1 MYQYYIGEMK
11 QYAHENQI
19 PRHKQVIKFTC
30 TVWKLASVTIGLKS
44 KNMAKNNSNLE
55 FWVIIERDDFQ
66 ECFDTRF
73 HYISFLAL
81 NDKAKEITIQ
91 INQKASIQSQIKVS
105 IFSNINIS
113 RMIS

>member
-81 NDKAKEITIQ
+81 KDKGKAEDGSIQ
-91 INQKASIQSQIKVS
+91 INQKAYVHSITNKTMY
-105 IFSNINIS
+105 FSSTNIS
-113 RMIS
+113 